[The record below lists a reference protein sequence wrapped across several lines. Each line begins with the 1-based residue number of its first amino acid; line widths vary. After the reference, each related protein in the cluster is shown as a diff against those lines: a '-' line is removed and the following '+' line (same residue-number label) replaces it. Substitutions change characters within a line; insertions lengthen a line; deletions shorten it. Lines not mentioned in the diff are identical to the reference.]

1 MTAQLRVL
9 TIKGLSVVGVRQRER
24 RHANLYFTGC
34 SILLQCST
42 RGSSSLRDLIPVPSV
57 QAKAICSVQV
67 RAIGSV
73 QVKAV
78 DSLQVQA
85 TYYLLRLGGPEL
97 YLELDSIQPV
107 LSLPSLVISLTQ
119 WAAGRANAEFIH
131 WRKTD
136 FTFSFQWLVVTWMYS
151 SLSIVLSVFRSA
163 CVI

>member
-42 RGSSSLRDLIPVPSV
+42 RGSSSLRDLIPAPSV

-97 YLELDSIQPV
+97 ELDSIQPV

-131 WRKTD
+131 WRNTD
-136 FTFSFQWLVVTWMYS
+136 FMLNFQWLVVTWMYS

-163 CVI
+163 CAI

>member
-1 MTAQLRVL
+1 MRIYILQA
-9 TIKGLSVVGVRQRER
+9 
-24 RHANLYFTGC
+24 ALYSF
-34 SILLQCST
+34 QFST

-97 YLELDSIQPV
+97 YHELDSIQPV

-131 WRKTD
+131 
-136 FTFSFQWLVVTWMYS
+136 
-151 SLSIVLSVFRSA
+151 
-163 CVI
+163 